1 MLSDTD
7 AACGV
12 IALAM
17 CLRIY
22 ESVLHQRKIKRKTTT
37 HTPTSHER
45 YRVEETKVI
54 QNRLF
59 WKVHYLTSN

>member
-7 AACGV
+7 VACSV
-12 IALAM
+12 IALALY
-17 CLRIY
+17 LRIY

-45 YRVEETKVI
+45 YRFEEANVM
-54 QNRLF
+54 QNLF
-59 WKVHYLTSN
+59 PVGMSIT